1 MNRPAILGIAAA
13 AISVAGV
20 YLWIGRPSG
29 DERAIRARLEALRQ
43 EINTS
48 TIDGLGTEAHA
59 AQIGSYFTD
68 DITIE
73 LGAGST
79 PIRGRDTV
87 VGMVARL
94 QPRTAA
100 FRLELDDVNVDFPA
114 SGGSV
119 SADVTLTASFIRRSL
134 STGEESRDAREFA
147 LVCRKD
153 SDAEWRI
160 ERVSAVDTFR

>member
-1 MNRPAILGIAAA
+1 MTRRAAILGIAAA
-13 AISVAGV
+13 VAAGGV
-20 YLWIGRPSG
+20 YLWVGRKSA
-29 DERAIRARLEALRQ
+29 DERAIRGRLEALRQ

-48 TIDGLGTEAHA
+48 TVDGLGTEAHA

-79 PIRGRDTV
+79 PIHGRDTL
-87 VGMVARL
+87 VGMVVRL

-100 FRLELDDVNVDFPA
+100 FRMELDDVNVEFPT
-114 SGGSV
+114 SGSAV
-119 SADVTLTASFIRRSL
+119 AADVTLTASFIRRSL

-147 LVCRKD
+147 LVCRK
-153 SDAEWRI
+153 EEGQWRI
-160 ERVSAVDTFR
+160 ERVAAVDTFR